1 MVQGMVP
8 CTANYAPLIGRLCSL
23 RRGVFHEV
31 VPIIDESTG
40 NRLHRFLN
48 GAQPKI
54 VRLVDAVC
62 RTGFRGVSRDGPSR
76 LISKFELGRQ

>member
-1 MVQGMVP
+1 M
-8 CTANYAPLIGRLCSL
+8 
-23 RRGVFHEV
+23 
-31 VPIIDESTG
+31 IDESTG